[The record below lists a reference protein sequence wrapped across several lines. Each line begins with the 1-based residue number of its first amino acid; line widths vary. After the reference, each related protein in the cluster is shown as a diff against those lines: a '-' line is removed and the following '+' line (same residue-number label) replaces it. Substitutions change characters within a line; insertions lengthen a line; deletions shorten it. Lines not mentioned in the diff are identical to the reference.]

1 MDHVVVPGEDMA
13 YVKESFHSMVEKICA
28 DADAAYEKVDASYG
42 GEYFGRVDKG
52 ACLGLKAIVRW
63 MAATPLWNGGTLPND
78 TRAFK
83 DEYTTYDPKRW
94 EAARDAAKDV
104 LEAKDVNGAIRYKLY
119 APAAMDAE
127 DVDGHDHFGKE
138 ARHRQTSPY
147 LYHEW

>member
-1 MDHVVVPGEDMA
+1 M
-13 YVKESFHSMVEKICA
+13 
-28 DADAAYEKVDASYG
+28 
-42 GEYFGRVDKG
+42 

-119 APAAMDAE
+119 APAAMDADDFK
-127 DVDGHDHFGKE
+127 DVDGMPIQTMEKYKSDYGKCFK
-138 ARHRQTSPY
+138 HGCDSTGMG
-147 LYHEW
+147 LVYHS

>member
-1 MDHVVVPGEDMA
+1 
-13 YVKESFHSMVEKICA
+13 MVEKICA

-83 DEYTTYDPKRW
+83 DEYTTYDPKTLGSSSRCSKRCIGSERCQW
-94 EAARDAAKDV
+94 SYSV
-104 LEAKDVNGAIRYKLY
+104 
-119 APAAMDAE
+119 
-127 DVDGHDHFGKE
+127 
-138 ARHRQTSPY
+138 
-147 LYHEW
+147 

>member
-1 MDHVVVPGEDMA
+1 MFVLALPSTSLKSSASIAAGA
-13 YVKESFHSMVEKICA
+13 YNLYRIAPLTSFASNTSFA

-83 DEYTTYDPKRW
+83 DEYTTYDPKSW

-104 LEAKDVNGAIRYKLY
+104 LEAKDVN
-119 APAAMDAE
+119 
-127 DVDGHDHFGKE
+127 
-138 ARHRQTSPY
+138 
-147 LYHEW
+147 

>member
-1 MDHVVVPGEDMA
+1 
-13 YVKESFHSMVEKICA
+13 
-28 DADAAYEKVDASYG
+28 
-42 GEYFGRVDKG
+42 
-52 ACLGLKAIVRW
+52 

-119 APAAMDAE
+119 APAAMDADDFK
-127 DVDGHDHFGKE
+127 DVDAMPIQTMEKYKSELWQMFYNMDDRFNRNGFGLPT
-138 ARHRQTSPY
+138 RCD
-147 LYHEW
+147 